1 MKAPSLSTMLPN
13 ARGRADRALSLFVL
27 VAQPQEACLM
37 RLPHDLCETSFNLV
51 SMISIVGAG
60 KVGSAA
66 AFRLLEFKTSN
77 VVLVDVAENLAQ
89 GEALDMM
96 QAAPAI
102 EFDGNIRGTS
112 DYSQMTGSELVIVT
126 AGQARQPGMSRV
138 DLAGKNA
145 KIIKSIIKEVV
156 KYCPDCK
163 LMIVT
168 NPVDV
173 MTYVAYKESGFERNR
188 VFGMGNI
195 LDTLRFRS
203 YIALELG
210 VSREDIR
217 ALVIGEHGDSM
228 IPLVKHAS
236 VSGIPIT
243 ELMSDQQIE
252 KIVNLTRSSGSDV
265 IKLKGATTY
274 APSAVIAIMADAVMK
289 GRNRVMGVSTYLQG
303 EYGFSD
309 VSVGV
314 PCILGKNGVEKILEL
329 KLDAQ
334 TKKDFEK
341 SVASINEATKKI
353 DKAT

>member
-1 MKAPSLSTMLPN
+1 
-13 ARGRADRALSLFVL
+13 
-27 VAQPQEACLM
+27 
-37 RLPHDLCETSFNLV
+37 
-51 SMISIVGAG
+51 MISIVGAG

-66 AFRLLEFKTSN
+66 AFSILGFRTSDI
-77 VVLVDVAENLAQ
+77 VLVDIAENLAR

-102 EFDGNIRGTS
+102 EFDGKIKGTN
-112 DYSQMTGSELVIVT
+112 DYGEMKGSELVIVT
-126 AGQARQPGMSRV
+126 AGLGRQPGMSRS
-138 DLAGKNA
+138 DLAEKNA
-145 KIIKSIIKEVV
+145 KIVKSIVKEVV
-156 KYCPDCK
+156 RYCPACK
-163 LMIVT
+163 LMMVT

-203 YIALELG
+203 YIAQELG

-217 ALVIGEHGDSM
+217 GLVIGEHGDSM
-228 IPLVKHAS
+228 VPLVGHAS

-243 ELMSDQQIE
+243 ELLNGEQIE
-252 KIVNLTRSSGSDV
+252 KIVSLTRSSGSDV

-274 APSAVIAIMADAVMK
+274 APSVVIAIMADAVLK

-309 VSVGV
+309 VSIGV
-314 PCILGKNGVEKILEL
+314 PCVLGKNGVERIVEL
-329 KLDAQ
+329 KLDPQ
-334 TKKDFEK
+334 TKAEFEK
-341 SVASINEATKKI
+341 SVASVTEVIGKTYETALTKPTSEA
-353 DKAT
+353 